1 MKQLILTSII
11 FSCLYCNTLFSAT
24 NPIPVL
30 NHNFE
35 ADLLDLTTK
44 QSATLSGW
52 LADGQGTFGV
62 ASPTNSSEY
71 SNHGDRGQSA
81 FLTGGARLSQSLPIT
96 LRNKEAFT
104 LTFDVGHPANSSAS
118 SVVARLTS
126 QGLILGQQQVDIQS
140 IPEGTWQTKTVKLTI
155 TENMP
160 LGKPLAIEFYNLS
173 KAEGDIAHI
182 DNIALDVSGLGAP
195 LRLEKTGSGIIT
207 NDVTLRVPEDYTTIQ
222 EALDFLKPHFIQANK
237 QVTIKVSSCVAQT
250 QPLVLDHPQ
259 GGNIQLIGN
268 IGNPGHCVLKL
279 AGNPAIYIS
288 NGNEFGLIDG
298 FTLQHATSTT
308 PKDYGVRAYYNG
320 TVTLGENM
328 VISGFSR
335 AIHALDFGVVIAD
348 GVSFINNTIDIESA
362 RSSVVTARNSN
373 SVQNHLYNFYALQAG
388 RIFAEGAHTA
398 NINTNTTQAAYF
410 SRGQSYINVDNA
422 TSIANGYHLAAR
434 GGSAI
439 SAQNMETPL
448 SNASYVESVQELS
461 FIDRTDSDT
470 SHIKPYQATSS
481 TVKQ

>member
-1 MKQLILTSII
+1 MKKLLFTSLIVSG
-11 FSCLYCNTLFSAT
+11 FCCQAVYAAT

-35 ADLLDLTTK
+35 SDLLDINTK
-44 QSATLSGW
+44 QSTTIGGWLSG
-52 LADGQGTFGV
+52 GQGTSGV
-62 ASPTNSSEY
+62 VSPTNSSEY

-81 FLTGGARLSQSLPIT
+81 ILTGGARLSQSLPIT
-96 LRNKEAFT
+96 LGNKEEFT
-104 LTFDVGHPANSSAS
+104 LTFDIGHPADSSAS

-182 DNIALDVSGLGAP
+182 DNIAFGVTGVGAP
-195 LRLEKTGSGIIT
+195 ISKEKTGSGIIV

-222 EALDFLKPHFIQANK
+222 EALNSLKPHFIQADK

-259 GGNIQLIGN
+259 GANIQLIGN

-279 AGNPAIYIS
+279 KGSPAIYIS

-298 FTLQHATSTT
+298 FTLKHTTSTNSSG
-308 PKDYGVRAYYNG
+308 YGVITDYNS
-320 TVTLGENM
+320 TITLGENM
-328 VISGFSR
+328 VISDFYR
-335 AIHALDFGVVIAD
+335 AIYALDFGLVIAD

-362 RSSVVTARNSN
+362 RSSIVTARNSN
-373 SVQNHLYNFYALQAG
+373 SVQNHLWSFYAHQAG

-398 NINTNTTQAAYF
+398 NINTNTNQAAYF
-410 SRGQSYINVDNA
+410 SRGQSYINADNA

-439 SAQNMETPL
+439 SAKNMETPL